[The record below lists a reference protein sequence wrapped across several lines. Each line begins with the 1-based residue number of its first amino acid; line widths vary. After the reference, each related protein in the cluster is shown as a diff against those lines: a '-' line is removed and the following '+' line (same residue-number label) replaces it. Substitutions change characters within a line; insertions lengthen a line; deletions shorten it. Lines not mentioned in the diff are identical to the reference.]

1 MDCAGTDHL
10 MQELEAQVSQ
20 VMTPYKYQC
29 GITCTTELSKT
40 ICGNIRRVNLRQ
52 RECKTG
58 GKPVE

>member
-1 MDCAGTDHL
+1 

-20 VMTPYKYQC
+20 VMTPYKYPC